1 MKVEV
6 ITPDQYMGDVTG
18 DLNRRRGMLE
28 GMDSRAGA
36 QVIKAKVPLSE
47 MFGYVTQFR
56 SLVIRPCDFHH
67 GIFSLFTCSKQYC
80 RRSDCEG
87 KGKSKSGL
95 SSSNHK

>member
-28 GMDSRAGA
+28 GMDSKHGV

-47 MFGYVTQFR
+47 MFGYVTQICVLYQAAVQLLPW
-56 SLVIRPCDFHH
+56 SSAIPC
-67 GIFSLFTCSKQYC
+67 TK
-80 RRSDCEG
+80 
-87 KGKSKSGL
+87 
-95 SSSNHK
+95 